1 VTAAIVALGVVVGLL
16 GVLVVGLLRSHADVL
31 RALHDLGIGE
41 DDLAAAGSAEGRRSI
56 GRRTTRTTGEVRMVP
71 GVAAPGDSSSLGRLV
86 DVSGVDPHG
95 GAVHVGID
103 GSRGMTLL
111 AFLSAGCSTC
121 RDFWRAFGTDEVE
134 QVPGRD
140 TRVVVVTRGP
150 EEESPSEVAALASDR
165 VTTVMSS
172 AAWDD
177 YDVPVSPYFLLID
190 GSRGV
195 VGEGAGGSWAQVV
208 DLLRKAAADAGL
220 VLDDEGGRPRFTR
233 RDLLVGR
240 DRELRAD
247 RELAAAGIEPG
258 SPELYAP
265 LHAVPPGDGPDGEV
279 GAR

>member
-1 VTAAIVALGVVVGLL
+1 MTAAIVALGVVVGLL

-265 LHAVPPGDGPDGEV
+265 LHAAPGDGADGED